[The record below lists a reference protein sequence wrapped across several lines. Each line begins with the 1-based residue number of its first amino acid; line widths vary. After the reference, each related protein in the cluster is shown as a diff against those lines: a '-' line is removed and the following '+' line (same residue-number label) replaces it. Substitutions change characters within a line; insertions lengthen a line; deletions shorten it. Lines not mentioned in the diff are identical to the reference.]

1 MVETAGRQ
9 AMGKQESPGK
19 RSGMLSHSMLSSLLW
34 GRQRYGLTFQRD
46 LLDIQED
53 VRFHIEVLN
62 KWLVSS

>member
-9 AMGKQESPGK
+9 AMGKQESPCK
-19 RSGMLSHSMLSSLLW
+19 RSGMLSHSMFSSLLW

-46 LLDIQED
+46 LLDSQED

-62 KWLVSS
+62 KWLSSS